1 MILLQSIIDGL
12 RDIKD
17 HFGRTM
23 LQLTGIILGA
33 ASIVAT
39 FSLSVAGKAASMEY
53 YKVSGG
59 IQKIWIWNRPTG
71 KVTLDAKALASKG
84 LTFADAR
91 DIKSQCPDIDLVSP
105 VSSQGMTISYQKVEK
120 PHDVMG
126 ILPAY
131 SPMNDVHV
139 TNGRFISDQDVQ
151 SAARVVV
158 LGSERAE
165 EFFSTDNPVG
175 KTVIIGGAGY
185 TVVGVQDEKYF
196 SFDQKRNVM
205 RWMNKQMYIPIT
217 TMMTRKGEAVSQGR
231 VSVMNARMKDVKR
244 HKDATDQIEGVLKRN
259 HGVKDFE
266 VLSRVANLKRN
277 EANNK
282 MYDMTFMICG
292 VISLIVGGIVVMNIQ
307 LASFNERIREV
318 GTRKAVGASPAQIFF
333 QFLAESVLVSI
344 FGGFLGLFVGRL
356 FTMAITTLI
365 NQPTVITMSTLVNAM
380 IFAAGTGLIFGMYP
394 AVRASRLDPI
404 VALRTE

>member
-1 MILLQSIIDGL
+1 MILLESIIDGI

-17 HFGRTM
+17 HFGRTI

-59 IQKIWIWNRPTG
+59 IQKIWIWNKPTG
-71 KVTLDAKALASKG
+71 KVTLDAKALASQG
-84 LTFADAR
+84 LTYADAQ
-91 DIKSQCPDIDLVSP
+91 DIKAQCPDIDLVSP
-105 VSSQGMTISYQKVEK
+105 VSSQSMTISYEKIEK
-120 PHDVMG
+120 PHEVMG

-151 SAARVVV
+151 TAARVVV
-158 LGSERAE
+158 LGTERAE

-217 TMMTRKGEAVSQGR
+217 TMMVRRGESVSKGK
-231 VSVMNARMKDVKR
+231 VSVMNARMKDIKR
-244 HKDATDQIEGVLKRN
+244 HKEAVEQIQGVLQRN

-277 EANNK
+277 EADNK

-292 VISLIVGGIVVMNIQ
+292 IISLIVGGIVVMNIQ
-307 LASFNERIREV
+307 LASFNERVREV
-318 GTRKAVGASPAQIFF
+318 GTRKAVGASPSQIFF

-344 FGGFLGLFVGRL
+344 LGGFLGLFVGRL
-356 FTMAITTLI
+356 FTQGITSLIKQPAIITPSTLI
-365 NQPTVITMSTLVNAM
+365 NALV
-380 IFAAGTGLIFGMYP
+380 FAAGTGLVFGMYP
-394 AVRASRLDPI
+394 AIRASRLSPI
-404 VALRTE
+404 EALRTE